1 MLKSST
7 TLPSWIFKISKK
19 FMTFGQICEGWSNFC
34 IGTILVKCQLWVKG
48 FLNYIS
54 QVVYFLLVKF
64 HQITIAQKGL
74 QNSLKVFENEN
85 S

>member
-1 MLKSST
+1 M
-7 TLPSWIFKISKK
+7 I
-19 FMTFGQICEGWSNFC
+19 FGQICEGWSNFC
-34 IGTILVKCQLWVKG
+34 VGAILVKCQLWVKG

-74 QNSLKVFENEN
+74 QNYFINPKRFLEMNFLK
-85 S
+85 